1 MKWFERI
8 IPFALGLFLVA
19 CAQIKPGTSFRDCLE
34 CPEMVVIPSGSFMM
48 GSTDTESDRTT
59 LRSRHRLM
67 REIPVHRVTLGQLF
81 ATGKYKVERKEFA
94 AFVAET
100 GYHRAGSC
108 YFGTERDDYVID
120 KTWRDSYFPSGTT
133 RNPVLCVSWYGAKAY
148 VAWLSQKTGKE
159 YRLPS
164 ESEWEYVRRGSV
176 DTLREGIPVSN
187 RFQVF
192 DMSGVAGEWIE
203 DCWHETY
210 DAAPRDGSAWSPK
223 SAETCIRRVVRGA
236 TWYYGEDFRRPTTRS
251 RYKPGLMNVGI
262 GFRVARTL

>member
-1 MKWFERI
+1 MKRFEGI
-8 IPFALGLFLVA
+8 IPLALGLLLVA
-19 CAQIKPGTSFRDCLE
+19 CAQITPGTSFRDCAE

-59 LRSRHRLM
+59 RGSRHRLM
-67 REIPVHRVTLGQLF
+67 REKPVHRVTLGQLF
-81 ATGKYKVERKEFA
+81 AIGKYKVERKEFA

-100 GYHRAGSC
+100 GYHSAGSC
-108 YFGTERDDYVID
+108 DYWTGRYYD
-120 KTWRDSYFPSGTT
+120 TGKTWRDSYRPAGTT
-133 RNPVLCVSWYGAKAY
+133 RNPVRCVSWYGAKAY

-164 ESEWEYVRRGSV
+164 ESEWEYVRRGFV
-176 DTLREGIPVSN
+176 DTLREGKPVSN

-210 DAAPRDGSAWSPK
+210 SAAPRDGSAWSPK
-223 SAETCIRRVVRGA
+223 SAETCFRRVVRGA
-236 TWYYGEDFRRPTTRS
+236 IWYYGKDFRRPTTRS
-251 RYKPGLMNVGI
+251 RYKPGLMNVDI